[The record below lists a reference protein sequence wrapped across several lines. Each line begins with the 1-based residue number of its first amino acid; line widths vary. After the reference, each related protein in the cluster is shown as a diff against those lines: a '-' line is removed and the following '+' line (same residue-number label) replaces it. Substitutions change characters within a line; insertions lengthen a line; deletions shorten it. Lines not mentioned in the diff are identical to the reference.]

1 MLDLETVSGRSNL
14 QVSHDRCIEKR
25 PFNTAQ
31 STISISNDL
40 RLAGNPGQ
48 RG

>member
-14 QVSHDRCIEKR
+14 QVSHDRCIKKLR
-25 PFNTAQ
+25 FKKGQ
-31 STISISNDL
+31 SIISISNDL
-40 RLAGNPGQ
+40 SQAGNPGQ

>member
-14 QVSHDRCIEKR
+14 QVSQDRCIEKR
-25 PFNTAQ
+25 PFNTGQ
-31 STISISNDL
+31 STISISIDL
-40 RLAGNPGQ
+40 SQAGNPGQ